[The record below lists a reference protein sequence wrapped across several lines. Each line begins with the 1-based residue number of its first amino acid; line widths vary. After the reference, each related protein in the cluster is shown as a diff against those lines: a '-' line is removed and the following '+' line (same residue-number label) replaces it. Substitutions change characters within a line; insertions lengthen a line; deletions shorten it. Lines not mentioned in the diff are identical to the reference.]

1 MKTIIS
7 IGLTVFL
14 LAGVLTGCK
23 KDDPVTPPEEQ
34 NPQELITTLVLS
46 LVDTADVAP
55 DAIAAFRDLDGPGG
69 NPPTIDTLKVQ
80 VGVVYEGTIL
90 LLDQSKTPADTISHE
105 VEEEGTLHRVWFTV
119 GGGASG
125 KMIVSYLD
133 ADGGSP
139 PMPIGLKIE
148 VAVSVGG
155 ASTGT
160 LRTVLKHYDTES
172 LKRSDTNG
180 TLGETDVDVTF
191 SVRIG

>member
-34 NPQELITTLVLS
+34 NPQELITTLILS

-69 NPPTIDTLKVQ
+69 NPPTIDTLNVKA
-80 VGVVYEGTIL
+80 GVVYEGTIL

-105 VEEEGTLHRVWFTV
+105 VQEEGTLHRFWFTV

-133 ADGGSP
+133 ADGGTP
-139 PMPIGLKIE
+139 PMPIGLNIE

-160 LRTVLKHYDTES
+160 LRAVLKHYETEA

-191 SVRIG
+191 PVRIQ